1 MRSRAMDR
9 IAVTEHFDLGASE
22 HASEAAVM
30 QAPVICQLCGQ
41 GFLDDKG
48 LWAEYRKRLIYDV
61 GRRVN
66 VPLRPVE
73 KRRVVGNC
81 MHDLLC

>member
-48 LWAEYRKRLIYDV
+48 LWAEYRKILIYDV
-61 GRRVN
+61 GSASQ
-66 VPLRPVE
+66 RPSATSRTTPSRGELHV
-73 KRRVVGNC
+73 
-81 MHDLLC
+81 